1 MPLPGKTRMPLMLP
15 ALRRERL
22 KKKKLLFGGLFH
34 YTVNGSMTTS
44 NSPCPLYSHHD
55 DVSRRKPRHMCLAL
69 WPDF

>member
-1 MPLPGKTRMPLMLP
+1 MPLMLH

-44 NSPCPLYSHHD
+44 NSPCPLHSHHD
-55 DVSRRKPRHMCLAL
+55 DVSRR
-69 WPDF
+69 